1 MRTLA
6 AGAIAFLL
14 GLFDPVAA
22 ALAAPSGTPDAAVV
36 QASPEGRQ
44 QELRRLQRQLQL
56 ERRRLLVVRRR
67 ERRLVDEVQ
76 HLDQA
81 LEATE
86 ARLDQLEVD
95 RRRAQQRAA
104 AAAAAVASAE
114 RELARRRAVLGT
126 RLRDLHRYG
135 RAGYLDVILGA
146 ATFSEFVTRARIVGA
161 IVRSDTR
168 LIAAYRQ
175 DRDRAE
181 ALRAEF
187 QAEQRRLA
195 ALVEETRQRR
205 QLLAEQK
212 EAKRRLLEGIA
223 QERAAV
229 ERVVEDLRRE
239 SAELEALIRRLQASG
254 PSRMAIGAFV
264 WPLRGMVTSRF
275 GFRRH
280 PIFRARLFHQGV
292 DIAAPHG
299 TPVRAA
305 GDGAVLFAGWYG
317 GYGKLVV
324 LDHGDGLSTLY
335 GHLSA
340 ILVAPG
346 AQVVRGQVIG
356 RVGSTGYSTGPHLH
370 FEIRRNGQPID
381 PQR

>member
-1 MRTLA
+1 VKTVVRALVA
-6 AGAIAFLL
+6 CGATALLL
-14 GLFDPVAA
+14 GLGAPGGGV
-22 ALAAPSGTPDAAVV
+22 LAAPSGAR
-36 QASPEGRQ
+36 ASPEGRQ
-44 QELRRLQRQLQL
+44 QELQQIQRRLQV
-56 ERRRLLVVRRR
+56 ERRRLLVVRQR
-67 ERRLVDEVQ
+67 ERRLADEVQ
-76 HLDQA
+76 RLDQA

-86 ARLDQLEVD
+86 TRLERLEVD
-95 RRRAQQRAA
+95 RRRAEQRAA
-104 AAAAAVASAE
+104 AAAAAVARAGE
-114 RELARRRAVLGT
+114 GLAARRAVLGT

-135 RAGYLDVILGA
+135 RAGYLDVVLGA
-146 ATFSEFVTRARIVGA
+146 ATFPEFVTRARIVGA
-161 IVRSDTR
+161 IVRADAR

-181 ALRAEF
+181 ALRA
-187 QAEQRRLA
+187 QLQDEQRRLA
-195 ALVEETRQRR
+195 AVMEETHQRR
-205 QLLAEQK
+205 RLLAEQM
-212 EAKRRLLEGIA
+212 EAKRRMLEGVA

-254 PSRMAIGAFV
+254 PSRMVIGAFV
-264 WPLRGMVTSRF
+264 WPLRGAVTSRF

-280 PIFRARLFHQGV
+280 PIFRAHLFHQGV
-292 DIAAPHG
+292 DIAAAHG

-305 GDGAVLFAGWYG
+305 GDGTVLFAGWYG
-317 GYGKLVV
+317 GYGKLIV

-335 GHLSA
+335 GHLST

-346 AQVVRGQVIG
+346 AQVARGQIIG

-370 FEIRRNGQPID
+370 FEIRRNGQPVD